1 MFHGLGVELNFE
13 QMVEKIL
20 SDSKI
25 DHDELMARIHNKQ
38 KELSGFVT
46 MEGAAN
52 IVAREMG
59 IVFEHKEPEVRA
71 LRVEDMI
78 PGMSKVDIVARVARI
93 QEPREFQ
100 RTGGTSGWVGSLLLQ
115 DATGQIRLTLWNDK
129 TSLIKDGKIRKGDI
143 IRVQNAYVRQ
153 GFDKQAELSLGT
165 RGTIKVD
172 PDDPRAAELPPLA
185 EAAVKISDLRREMT
199 EVDILGR
206 VAAVSDCRVF
216 ERPDKTT
223 GKVSTL
229 ILTDPTEQV
238 RVSLWN
244 EWAEFAKSLKRGDTV
259 KLENA
264 VVRLGLGGRTELSL
278 DSRGRLISSPREATE
293 LPELAER
300 PLRVDEVEAD
310 MPTLDIAARVKRKLP
325 LHEFRREDGST
336 GKVASVILAD
346 ETGTIRASFWGGA
359 ADMAQKLQPNDV
371 VLLRNAYSR
380 VGLGGR
386 IEVHISGA
394 THLEINPPEVSVG
407 EPRPSRMK
415 IGEVEPN
422 MDAIEVVGRVMETTK
437 PREFTRP
444 DGRRGKVA
452 SIIIGDETGT
462 TRVSLWHEQ
471 ADKVEEI
478 NVGDVLK
485 LIDCYSTLGLFGQPE
500 LHLGSHGHI
509 ELNPVAEELPPVDAV
524 GAATPKVER
533 LKIAEIEK
541 EGIRVQ
547 VRGTVMQVFHRRPIF
562 DTCPNCG
569 RSLGSVD
576 TSLFCEECGKVVTP
590 EHRVIISFLL
600 DDGTD
605 NIRVVLFGKIAEQLL
620 GMDARQVFDLF
631 KSTPDLAEFYDKL
644 NLIGRELVTTGTT
657 RQDKYFN
664 QLELRGSE
672 VQTPDPKQ
680 EARFMLEKLKEKT

>member
-1 MFHGLGVELNFE
+1 
-13 QMVEKIL
+13 
-20 SDSKI
+20 
-25 DHDELMARIHNKQ
+25 
-38 KELSGFVT
+38 
-46 MEGAAN
+46 
-52 IVAREMG
+52 
-59 IVFEHKEPEVRA
+59 
-71 LRVEDMI
+71 
-78 PGMSKVDIVARVARI
+78 
-93 QEPREFQ
+93 
-100 RTGGTSGWVGSLLLQ
+100 
-115 DATGQIRLTLWNDK
+115 
-129 TSLIKDGKIRKGDI
+129 
-143 IRVQNAYVRQ
+143 
-153 GFDKQAELSLGT
+153 
-165 RGTIKVD
+165 
-172 PDDPRAAELPPLA
+172 
-185 EAAVKISDLRREMT
+185 
-199 EVDILGR
+199 
-206 VAAVSDCRVF
+206 
-216 ERPDKTT
+216 
-223 GKVSTL
+223 
-229 ILTDPTEQV
+229 
-238 RVSLWN
+238 
-244 EWAEFAKSLKRGDTV
+244 
-259 KLENA
+259 
-264 VVRLGLGGRTELSL
+264 
-278 DSRGRLISSPREATE
+278 
-293 LPELAER
+293 
-300 PLRVDEVEAD
+300 
-310 MPTLDIAARVKRKLP
+310 
-325 LHEFRREDGST
+325 
-336 GKVASVILAD
+336 
-346 ETGTIRASFWGGA
+346 
-359 ADMAQKLQPNDV
+359 MAQKLQPNDV